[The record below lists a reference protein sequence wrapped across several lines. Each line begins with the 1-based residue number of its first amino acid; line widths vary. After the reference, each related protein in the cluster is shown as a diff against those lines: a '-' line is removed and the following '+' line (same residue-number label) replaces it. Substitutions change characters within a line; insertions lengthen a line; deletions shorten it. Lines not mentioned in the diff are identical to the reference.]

1 MEQGKTQCTVCVDP
15 CGPVWTG
22 SKVGLPPPGKN
33 IQPFNMYKY
42 TSEKSMYVKE
52 MGFPRKVT
60 VTTAVSKIVMLY
72 VIINKYYKMYQ
83 NIL

>member
-1 MEQGKTQCTVCVDP
+1 
-15 CGPVWTG
+15 
-22 SKVGLPPPGKN
+22 
-33 IQPFNMYKY
+33 MYKY

-60 VTTAVSKIVMLY
+60 VTIAFSKIVMLY